1 LRKSIRQVATEESS
15 SRLLDNIGT
24 AQMEQAIEDR
34 MQKIAKEQ
42 EESLKQETGVQQEV
56 TKEDVEAY
64 VKEVLEEV
72 KKMRRK

>member
-24 AQMEQAIEDR
+24 AQMEQAIQDR
-34 MQKIAKEQ
+34 VQKIAKEQ
-42 EESLKQETGVQQEV
+42 EESLKKETGVQQDV
-56 TKEDVEAY
+56 SQEDVEAY

-72 KKMRRK
+72 KKIRIK